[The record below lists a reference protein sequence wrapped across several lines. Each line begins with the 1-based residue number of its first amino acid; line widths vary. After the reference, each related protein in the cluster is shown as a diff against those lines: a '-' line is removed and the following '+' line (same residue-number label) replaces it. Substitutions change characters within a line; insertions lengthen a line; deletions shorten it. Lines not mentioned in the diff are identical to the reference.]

1 MQNAPMAKEAIIAVV
16 DDDEAV
22 RLGLSSLL
30 RSLGYVVMTF
40 ASGQDFLRSPH
51 RGDVSCLVSDIQ
63 IPGMSGLE
71 LHDRLVA
78 TNTPIPTI
86 LITGYP
92 DNEARKHALDAGV
105 LCYLK
110 KPLVYD
116 ELLAC
121 IKTTLSQH
129 GA

>member
-1 MQNAPMAKEAIIAVV
+1 MAKVPIIAVV

-22 RLGLSSLL
+22 RLGLSSLI
-30 RSLGYVVMTF
+30 RSLGYVAMTF
-40 ASGQDFLRSPH
+40 SSGQDFLQSPH
-51 RGDVSCLVSDIQ
+51 RGDIVCLVSDIQ
-63 IPGMSGLE
+63 MPGMSGLE
-71 LHDRLVA
+71 LHDRLVVA
-78 TNTPIPTI
+78 NTPIPTI

-92 DNEARKHALDAGV
+92 DNEARKRALNAGI

-121 IKTTLSQH
+121 IKSAINQH
-129 GA
+129 DA